1 MLKFD
6 LTIKKKNEIQ
16 KLILNFEIRLK
27 QISKFEFYFIDIFLC
42 WSVKVYNLEIPSYMS
57 TTATKMN
64 VF

>member
-27 QISKFEFYFIDIFLC
+27 QISKFGFYFIDTFLC

-57 TTATKMN
+57 TTTTKMN

>member
-42 WSVKVYNLEIPSYMS
+42 
-57 TTATKMN
+57 
-64 VF
+64 

>member
-27 QISKFEFYFIDIFLC
+27 QISKFGFYFIDTFLC
-42 WSVKVYNLEIPSYMS
+42 
-57 TTATKMN
+57 
-64 VF
+64 